1 MTKGLSTSGSVAE
14 NFLQYFEHLVIKY
27 NIDNKSVVFYTQY
40 FDDIVIIYDCTKT
53 THTHTQILY
62 LMFIGPC
69 FIVIVEE

>member
-1 MTKGLSTSGSVAE
+1 MTKGLPTSGSVAE

-53 THTHTQILY
+53 THTHTHRYCILC
-62 LMFIGPC
+62 LLDRASLW
-69 FIVIVEE
+69 